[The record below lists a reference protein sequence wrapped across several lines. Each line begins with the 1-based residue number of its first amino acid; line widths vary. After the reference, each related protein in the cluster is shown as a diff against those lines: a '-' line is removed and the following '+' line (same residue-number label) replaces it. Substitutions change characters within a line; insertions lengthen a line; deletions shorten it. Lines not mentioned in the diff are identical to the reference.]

1 MSETYSVVV
10 SGQLVEGFEL
20 HQVKVNMTQAFK
32 LSEAQ
37 VDKLLCGKP
46 VALKRGIEK
55 NLAVKLSQRLQDL
68 GVVSVIKAAPS
79 AEKTTADNSP
89 VVKAAAASEPQ
100 AQQTDADEPHSPEV
114 SPVASEP
121 EAEVNA
127 VPPATDNADNSEVK
141 NLDCPRCGHSQ
152 PVSNSC
158 QLCNMDLTL
167 HLRRTERRARV
178 VANILKERQASNN

>member
-55 NLAVKLSQRLQDL
+55 NLAVKLIL
-68 GVVSVIKAAPS
+68 
-79 AEKTTADNSP
+79 
-89 VVKAAAASEPQ
+89 
-100 AQQTDADEPHSPEV
+100 
-114 SPVASEP
+114 
-121 EAEVNA
+121 
-127 VPPATDNADNSEVK
+127 
-141 NLDCPRCGHSQ
+141 
-152 PVSNSC
+152 
-158 QLCNMDLTL
+158 LCRI
-167 HLRRTERRARV
+167 LRRTRPGISKPITLRRLRL
-178 VANILKERQASNN
+178 LKQR